1 MPTRL
6 KVRPVLMIAGI
17 LLLMT
22 YQNCA
27 QAPESDQTSQS
38 SYQSG
43 LPFAYKE
50 AVDTIGY
57 MSCSEIKDP
66 VERRAYFSFRVSAFN
81 PQTGGLTMTDAFRNS
96 TKYFDNTARGR
107 AIATSDVNANTR
119 LNLSVR
125 LRGSLQ
131 SIYSQGEMRAG
142 DDIDSFLPSLDSAE
156 VAGPVASVDARGAG
170 CSDSRPCYVNYFP
183 GAGSKRLMEAS
194 LRFYEFENIAKET
207 RANLEGAGSPA
218 YLTIGYGDS
227 SDELDAKLRS
237 PSSDVKR
244 AYGTGY
250 AIGFSLPNGYSS
262 GERRVISP
270 ASGISEIDLTTG
282 QPRSASWDC
291 GATPA
296 GNHQFMVIRPQDI
309 LDGKVICNR
318 GPDRFNNVNE
328 QAALNAIRRVLRVE
342 DWFVDLVNHCVV
354 PKRTLDY
361 CYGNLASNV
370 NVSYGQANCVNS
382 GATRCPHFVSVC
394 IRR

>member
-1 MPTRL
+1 MASRL
-6 KVRPVLMIAGI
+6 KARPVLMIAGL
-17 LLLMT
+17 LLLMS

-27 QAPESDQTSQS
+27 QAPDADTDSQS

-66 VERRAYFSFRVSAFN
+66 VERRAYFSYRVSAFN
-81 PQTGGLTMTDAFRNS
+81 SQTGGLTMTDAFRDK

-107 AIATSDVNANTR
+107 AIASSDVNANTR

-125 LRGSLQ
+125 LRGNLQ
-131 SIYSQGEMRAG
+131 SIWAQGELRAG

-156 VAGPVASVDARGAG
+156 VAGPIASVDAKIPN
-170 CSDSRPCYVNYFP
+170 CSDLSPCYINYFP
-183 GAGSKRLMEAS
+183 SANSKRLMEAS
-194 LRFYEFENIAKET
+194 VRFYEFENIAKET
-207 RANLEGAGSPA
+207 RSNLEGAGSPA
-218 YLTIGYGDS
+218 YLTVGYGDS

-237 PSSDVKR
+237 PSTDVKR

-250 AIGFSLPNGYSS
+250 AMSFSLPNGYSS
-262 GERRVISP
+262 GERRVIS
-270 ASGISEIDLTTG
+270 SLGGIQEIDLTTG

-291 GATPA
+291 GTN
-296 GNHQFMVIRPQDI
+296 GLYQFMVIRPEDI
-309 LDGKVICNR
+309 VANKVVCGR
-318 GPDRFNNVNE
+318 APDRFTDVNQ

-342 DWFVDLVNHCVV
+342 DWFVDLTNHCVV
-354 PKRTLDY
+354 PKRTGDY
-361 CYGNLASNV
+361 CYGSLAAGV
-370 NVSYGQANCVNS
+370 NVSYGVANCVNS